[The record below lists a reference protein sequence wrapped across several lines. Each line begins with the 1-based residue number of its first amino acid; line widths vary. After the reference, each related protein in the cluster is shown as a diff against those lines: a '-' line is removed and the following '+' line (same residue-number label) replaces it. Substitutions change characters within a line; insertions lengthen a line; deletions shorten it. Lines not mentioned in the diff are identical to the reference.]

1 MDKLFWKIA
10 FFVLLTFNIVTVGV
24 FSYYFFL
31 PDSEIVPE
39 RRDNEASAAEVT
51 VQLSKDDVNKLLA
64 RSLKEKNFNI
74 YLGEQVE
81 LSFEFQVLKQTMSM
95 KFTLNGE
102 VSGTGDLLLK
112 PDNVQI
118 GKMNVPEQYALNFI
132 KRAKFFP
139 DWIEIFPNEET
150 IIVHISQTFSI
161 FNDQPIRLKD
171 FDLANDRIAFAILL
185 ENE

>member
-64 RSLKEKNFNI
+64 RS
-74 YLGEQVE
+74 
-81 LSFEFQVLKQTMSM
+81 
-95 KFTLNGE
+95 
-102 VSGTGDLLLK
+102 
-112 PDNVQI
+112 
-118 GKMNVPEQYALNFI
+118 
-132 KRAKFFP
+132 
-139 DWIEIFPNEET
+139 
-150 IIVHISQTFSI
+150 
-161 FNDQPIRLKD
+161 
-171 FDLANDRIAFAILL
+171 
-185 ENE
+185 